1 MTAMA
6 GTILEATR
14 AMDWRPPMVM
24 AATRIVN
31 TMAVYSTG
39 MLVVRR
45 VISTMELTCA
55 KVPMP
60 KKATR
65 TPKKANKKAKG
76 LYFLPRPFS
85 M

>member
-24 AATRIVN
+24 AATRMVRTI
-31 TMAVYSTG
+31 AVYSTG

-45 VISTMELTCA
+45 VISTMELT
-55 KVPMP
+55 
-60 KKATR
+60 
-65 TPKKANKKAKG
+65 
-76 LYFLPRPFS
+76 
-85 M
+85 